1 MNEQVEKELIDED
14 MTRNAEGKEKE
25 DGGKSETTEE
35 KLEIIEGLGLI
46 IFCGIV
52 IMLGPIAK
60 ILAWLGLAYGAWK
73 LWQGFKN

>member
-1 MNEQVEKELIDED
+1 MLDKI
-14 MTRNAEGKEKE
+14 K
-25 DGGKSETTEE
+25 
-35 KLEIIEGLGLI
+35 KLENIEGLGFI

-60 ILAWLGLAYGAWK
+60 IFAWLGLAYGAWK

>member
-1 MNEQVEKELIDED
+1 MVRIILQIMQVMQNTKKILVNNMLDKI
-14 MTRNAEGKEKE
+14 K
-25 DGGKSETTEE
+25 
-35 KLEIIEGLGLI
+35 KLENIEGLGII

>member
-1 MNEQVEKELIDED
+1 MLLLNMLRKTMVDKIKKIENL
-14 MTRNAEGKEKE
+14 EGI
-25 DGGKSETTEE
+25 G
-35 KLEIIEGLGLI
+35 IV

-60 ILAWLGLAYGAWK
+60 MLAWLGLAYGAWK